1 MAISNCLEKIQPK
14 KVQVKNK
21 SRERRLSEIENG
33 GFSSGTSSRSHSRS
47 RNASSSSI
55 SAEQQNPTKSV
66 QQICSN
72 GNLEEFNQLCT
83 IIPYEIWLEE
93 KLDANGRRPLHVAT
107 RSGNLIILKKLLEL
121 GANPETQD
129 NTKLTAYQCA
139 NDKTVRNVFRR
150 FRHDK
155 PNSWHWPAT
164 KIDSPLSLEDE
175 ENQKA
180 KKKAKNKK
188 NMKNK
193 KERQEKQQLLE
204 QDKKSSDKL
213 EKIENTSTSSV
224 QKSSIELE
232 RERRLAAIQK
242 RLG

>member
-1 MAISNCLEKIQPK
+1 MIQF
-14 KVQVKNK
+14 
-21 SRERRLSEIENG
+21 LH
-33 GFSSGTSSRSHSRS
+33 FLFHYFRS
-47 RNASSSSI
+47 RNASSSSLT
-55 SAEQQNPTKSV
+55 AEQQNPTKSV

-72 GNLEEFNQLCT
+72 GNIEEFNQLCT

-129 NTKLTAYQCA
+129 NTKLTPYQCA

-164 KIDSPLSLEDE
+164 KIDSPLSIEDE

-193 KERQEKQQLLE
+193 KEKQEKLE
-204 QDKKSSDKL
+204 QDKKSAKL
-213 EKIENTSTSSV
+213 ETNIENTTSSV

-242 RLG
+242 RLGK